1 MTAQET
7 VVTRADESDLDG
19 ISSLQAANQVDQ
31 GGSYN
36 GAPDAYVYGLI
47 CVGKEERGKDLSQA
61 MFAA

>member
-1 MTAQET
+1 M
-7 VVTRADESDLDG
+7 TRAAESDLDG